1 MFSKVFP
8 HELDEKGLDL
18 FYKAIKTDDH
28 AGPIDRV
35 ISDIYDNR
43 LEIFLWENGDN
54 SFLLV
59 TEVAESRDGFR
70 ELFIIMCSGYGMFK
84 EQSKIEALKVY
95 ARERGCSLIT
105 GYIKPEIAS
114 GNFNLM
120 GKIKNK
126 KERED
131 DGLGLNVF
139 DITYV
144 VVSTRV

>member
-1 MFSKVFP
+1 LFSKVFP

>member
-35 ISDIYDNR
+35 VSDIYDNR

>member
-18 FYKAIKTDDH
+18 FYEAVKTDEH
-28 AGPIDRV
+28 AGPIDSV
-35 ISDIYDNR
+35 ISEIYDNR
-43 LEIFLWENGDN
+43 LEIFLWKNDEN

-59 TEVAESRDGFR
+59 TEVAEYRDGFK
-70 ELFIIMCSGYGMFK
+70 ELVLVMCSGYGMFK
-84 EQSKIEALKVY
+84 EQSKIDYLRDI

-105 GYIKPEIAS
+105 GYVKQNIAS
-114 GNFNLM
+114 GNFNLL
-120 GKIKNK
+120 GRFKTK

-131 DGLGLNVF
+131 DGVGLNVF
-139 DITYV
+139 DVTYV

>member
-18 FYKAIKTDDH
+18 FYEAVKTDEH

-35 ISDIYDNR
+35 VSDIYDNL
-43 LEIFLWENGDN
+43 LEIFLFKNGDN

-59 TEVAESRDGFR
+59 TEVVESRDGFR
-70 ELFIIMCSGYGMFK
+70 ELILIMCSGYGMFK
-84 EQSKIEALKVY
+84 EQSKIDSLKVY
-95 ARERGCSLIT
+95 ARERNCSLIT
-105 GYIKPEIAS
+105 GYVKTDIAS

-120 GKIKNK
+120 GRVKTK